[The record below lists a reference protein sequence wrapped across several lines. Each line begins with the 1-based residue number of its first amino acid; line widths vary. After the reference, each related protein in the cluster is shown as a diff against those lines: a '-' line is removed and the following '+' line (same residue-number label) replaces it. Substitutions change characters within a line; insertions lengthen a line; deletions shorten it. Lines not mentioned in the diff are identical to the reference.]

1 MAKKIIKKKIKKVV
15 KRKVVK
21 KKLVSAKGGQASGWK
36 KVVRKAKPVKKAV
49 RKIIRPKKTEGKL
62 VGRVVHFFSNI
73 DVAVI
78 KFSAP
83 VKLGDEIRIVGGENT
98 DFNQKI
104 KSIQFDHKELRV
116 AKKGKEVG
124 MKVKEKVRDGYRVYK
139 V

>member
-1 MAKKIIKKKIKKVV
+1 MKKKIKKLA
-15 KRKVVK
+15 KKSVK
-21 KKLVSAKGGQASGWK
+21 KVKKVIKKKPVKKLASAKGGSASGEK
-36 KVVRKAKPVKKAV
+36 KSAY
-49 RKIIRPKKTEGKL
+49 GKL
-62 VGRVVHFFSNI
+62 VGKVKHFFSNI

-104 KSIQFDHKELRV
+104 KSMQFEHKELKV

-124 MKVKEKVRDGYRVYK
+124 LKVKEKVRDGYRVYK